1 MSNEIFEQIL
11 ADHKELSSLPQT
23 LVEVLRVVRD
33 ETSSPNELATTLSR
47 DPALTAKVLRAA
59 NSPFYGTGRD
69 IGSIPQAVM
78 ILGTR
83 SVTALA
89 LSASIYDMTGKWGS
103 TVDRQ
108 RFWRHSLDV
117 GVTARMIA
125 EASGY
130 RYPDEALVAGLLH
143 DIGILVLDGSF
154 PEKYNRIFKHSESGD
169 PLSELEENTWGT
181 NHARVGQFLFEQW
194 NLPSA
199 ICQAVGQHHNIF
211 VLDAPE
217 EEFHLSQIVS
227 LANMGSRFSIVHR
240 RFGTAPDLDQRSIVR
255 TNLKLSPER
264 LAEIEQ
270 AGADQML
277 REAEFIDIDI
287 GSAEDILQEANRLL
301 YSQFAT
307 VERLL
312 AENSQMQEEIA
323 QARLRKAALE
333 ALRAITATF
342 NHYVNNAA
350 GTILGRAQLVE
361 AEVDRGGIIDTGDT
375 VVPAMQKIMS
385 GVETIRLVMQELS
398 NLSSFETTTYLND
411 TYIIKIEEKI
421 KRRLEKLKQP
431 AETAQ

>member
-33 ETSSPNELATTLSR
+33 ENSSSKELATTLSR

-59 NSPFYGTGRD
+59 NSPFYGAGRT

-83 SVTALA
+83 TVTALA
-89 LSASIYDMTGKWGS
+89 LSASIYDMTGRWES
-103 TVDRQ
+103 AVDRQ
-108 RFWRHSLDV
+108 RFWRHSLEV
-117 GVTARMIA
+117 GVAARMIA

-130 RYPDEALVAGLLH
+130 QYPDEALVAGLLH

-154 PEKYNRIFKHSESGD
+154 PEKYRRIFKNSESGER
-169 PLSELEENTWGT
+169 LSELEESTWGT

-194 NLPSA
+194 NLPST
-199 ICQAVGQHHNIF
+199 ICQAVGQHHNTF

-217 EEFHLSQIVS
+217 EEFHLSQIIS
-227 LANMGSRFSIVHR
+227 LANAGSRFKVVHR
-240 RFGTAPDLDQRSIVR
+240 RSGTAPDLDQRSIVR
-255 TNLKLSPER
+255 TNLRLSAER
-264 LAEIEQ
+264 LVEIEQ

-277 REAEFIDIDI
+277 REAEFIEIDI
-287 GSAEDILQEANRLL
+287 GSPEEILQEANRLL
-301 YSQFAT
+301 YGQFLT

-312 AENSQMQEEIA
+312 NENSQMQEEIA

-333 ALRAITATF
+333 ALKAITATF
-342 NHYVNNAA
+342 NHYINNAA

-361 AEVDRGGIIDTGDT
+361 AEVDRGSVIDTNDT
-375 VVPAMQKIMS
+375 VIPAMQNIVS
-385 GVETIRLVMQELS
+385 GIETIRLIMQELS

-421 KRRLEKLKQP
+421 KRRLDKLKQP
-431 AETAQ
+431 AEPVQ